1 MTSISQNALSG
12 LAFAQRRLE
21 VSAHNIA
28 NAATEGF
35 QRQEVRGQTAPGG
48 GVSFSVQ
55 RSEEPSSGLLVEDV
69 VAQLEAKQAFAANLR
84 SLRTENEILGRL
96 LDIRA

>member
-35 QRQEVRGQTAPGG
+35 QRQEVRGQTTPGG
-48 GVSFSVQ
+48 GVSFSVV
-55 RSEEPSSGLLVEDV
+55 RSEAPSSGVFIEDV
-69 VAQLEAKQAFAANLR
+69 VEQLEAKQAFLANLH
-84 SLRTENEILGRL
+84 SLRSEDQLLGRL
-96 LDIRA
+96 LDTRA

>member
-21 VSAHNIA
+21 VSAHNLA

-35 QRQEVRGQTAPGG
+35 QRQEVRAQAAPGG
-48 GVSFSVQ
+48 GVTFSVV
-55 RSEEPSSGLLVEDV
+55 RSEQPSSGLFIEDV
-69 VAQLEAKQAFAANLR
+69 VEQLQAKQAFLANVQ
-84 SLRTENEILGRL
+84 SLRTEDQLIGSL

>member
-21 VSAHNIA
+21 ASAHNIA

-48 GVSFSVQ
+48 GVSFSIE
-55 RSEEPSSGLLVEDV
+55 RSEQPSTGLFIEDV
-69 VAQLEAKQAFAANLR
+69 VAQLESKQAFLANLR
-84 SLRTENEILGRL
+84 SLRTEDQILGRL
-96 LDIRA
+96 LDTRA